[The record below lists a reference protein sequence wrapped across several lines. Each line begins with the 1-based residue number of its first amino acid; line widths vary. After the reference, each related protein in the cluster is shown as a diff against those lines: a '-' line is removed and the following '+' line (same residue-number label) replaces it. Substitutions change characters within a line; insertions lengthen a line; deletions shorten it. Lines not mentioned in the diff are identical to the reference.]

1 MTKRK
6 FLRTIAAHEIV
17 EHVDKLNCST
27 IGGGLYAD
35 FRCLVGGILECF
47 TLQQTA
53 GQWVCG
59 SCNPV
64 ADSERTAHS
73 NGGWGSMDLS
83 VAGGERITHTV
94 ATLDDALNI
103 IGTSIR
109 SLRTAQYKNA

>member
-6 FLRTIAAHEIV
+6 FLRAIAAHEIV
-17 EHVDKLNCST
+17 EHVEKLNCSP
-27 IGGGLYAD
+27 IGDGLYAD
-35 FRCLVGGILECF
+35 FRCLVGGVLECF

-59 SCNPV
+59 SCNPF
-64 ADSERTAHS
+64 
-73 NGGWGSMDLS
+73 
-83 VAGGERITHTV
+83 AGGERITHTV
-94 ATLDDALNI
+94 ETLDDALNI